1 MKTVA
6 GWGFSIPVKD
16 KDDSFNESIKKLF
29 SFYAKSNPA
38 EVFSL
43 EDFIKKVGVK
53 AESEGAFI
61 SLEGDFLLGDT
72 SIVVL
77 SKESVI
83 YSNDDGVF
91 YDTGVFPAVVFDNTE
106 TIALSQYC
114 DILEIERSGL
124 GILFFSSVGKPL

>member
-16 KDDSFNESIKKLF
+16 KDSSFDDSIKKLF
-29 SFYAKSNPA
+29 SFYAKANPA
-38 EVFSL
+38 ELFSL

-77 SKESVI
+77 SRDSVVH
-83 YSNDDGVF
+83 SNNDGVF
-91 YDTGVFPAVVFDNTE
+91 YDTGVFPAVIFDNTE
-106 TIALSQYC
+106 IVALSQYC

>member
-1 MKTVA
+1 M
-6 GWGFSIPVKD
+6 
-16 KDDSFNESIKKLF
+16 FNVLEVI
-29 SFYAKSNPA
+29 NPA

-61 SLEGDFLLGDT
+61 SLEGDFLLRDT

-77 SKESVI
+77 SKDSVI
-83 YSNDDGVF
+83 YSNNDGVF